1 MRAVILADESFA
13 ARERALLSRLEV
25 GLADEGVRVVHA
37 IPQRASRWCHA
48 EVYSQAVTYQD
59 RGLSFSLRWRAQQLL
74 RALEELAA
82 DDGPPV
88 DIVHAFGQPSWE
100 IALELVRQTG
110 ASLAVEIWCR
120 ELARSAAHMRLSSE
134 LLPPVFLAPDAGIE
148 RALREEDSSLS
159 VRLTPWGVH
168 TPPSTREILHPGKA
182 ISVMVDASGH
192 GNAAIA
198 AALEGLA
205 AVASSAPEIMI
216 FAESE
221 AVRIAGLWP
230 MIRRLNLSD
239 RFTLIPDLEA
249 RRELSLRGDI
259 LLLPEA
265 RGEFRSLTL
274 DAMASGM
281 LVIAATDPSM
291 SVLLDGRTART
302 VDRPTAEG
310 WKEALLW
317 ALHDRAAASRLASS
331 AQDYMRQHR
340 RASSHVAA
348 VVDAYEWMTSRESL
362 PFAAAAEPA
371 RVR

>member
-25 GLADEGVRVVHA
+25 GLADEGVRIVHA
-37 IPQRASRWCHA
+37 IPQRALRWYHP

-59 RGLSFSLRWRAQQLL
+59 RGLSFSLRWRVQQLV
-74 RALEELAA
+74 RALEELAE
-82 DDGPPV
+82 DGAPV
-88 DIVHAFGQPSWE
+88 DIVHAFGHPSWE

-110 ASLAVEIWCR
+110 ASLAVEVWCT
-120 ELARSAAHMRLSSE
+120 ELTRAAAHLRPHGDA
-134 LLPPVFLAPDAGIE
+134 LPPVFLVPDQGIE
-148 RALREEDSSLS
+148 RALRDEDPSLS

-168 TPPSTREILHPGKA
+168 TPPAGREILRPGRA
-182 ISVMVDASGH
+182 ISVMVDASGQ
-192 GNAAIA
+192 GTAAMA

-205 AVASSAPEIMI
+205 AVASSAPEVMI

-274 DAMASGM
+274 DAMAHGM
-281 LVIAATDPSM
+281 LVIAAADPLN
-291 SVLLDGRTART
+291 SVLIDGRTARL
-302 VDRPTAEG
+302 VDRPAAEA
-310 WKEALLW
+310 WSEALAW
-317 ALHDRAAASRLASS
+317 ALHERDGAARLAAS
-331 AQDYMRQHR
+331 AQDYTRQHR
-340 RASSHVAA
+340 RASAHIAA

-362 PFAAAAEPA
+362 PFSRAAEA
-371 RVR
+371 GRVR